1 MLRIWSI
8 QSAPIILDLPADGES
23 RYEIR
28 VHYRPALSACT
39 GWQPGLHLRTLK
51 IRSSSM
57 VMSMT
62 AFARKQQEYPW
73 GSLIWEIRS
82 VNHRYLEPG
91 LRLPDALR
99 ALEPALRDSLRKAL
113 GRGKVECQLRFQAN
127 ERSVEDI
134 SVNTALV
141 EQLSNTAQMIAEL
154 TNLSSAPLSVA
165 EILKWPGV
173 MQEANL
179 DFDATSKQAATLFQ
193 ETLSNLNEARAREGA
208 ELATLI
214 SKRLQQVREI
224 VDSVRSRMPEI
235 LKRQQELISN
245 RLQDFKAELDPARL
259 EQELVILAQK
269 SDVDEELDRL
279 STHIDEV
286 ARVLRL
292 SEPIGRRLDFLMQE
306 LNREA
311 NTLSSK
317 SIVAET
323 TLDAVEL
330 KVLIEQMREQ
340 VQNIE

>member
-1 MLRIWSI
+1 
-8 QSAPIILDLPADGES
+8 
-23 RYEIR
+23 
-28 VHYRPALSACT
+28 
-39 GWQPGLHLRTLK
+39 
-51 IRSSSM
+51 M

-62 AFARKQQEYPW
+62 AFARKQQEYTW

-91 LRLPDALR
+91 LRLPEGIR
-99 ALEPALRDSLRKAL
+99 SLEPAFRDSLRNAL
-113 GRGKVECQLRFQAN
+113 SRGKIECQLRFQAN
-127 ERSVEDI
+127 ERNAEEF

-173 MQEANL
+173 MQESNL
-179 DFDATSKQAATLFQ
+179 DFDIIGNQAATLFE

-208 ELATLI
+208 ELASLI
-214 SKRLQQVREI
+214 SKRLHQVREI
-224 VDSVRSRMPEI
+224 VETVRSRMPEI
-235 LKRQQELISN
+235 LKRQQALIAN
-245 RLQDFKAELDPARL
+245 RLQDFKAELGPARL
-259 EQELVILAQK
+259 EQELVMLAQK

-279 STHIDEV
+279 NTHIDEV

-292 SEPIGRRLDFLMQE
+292 AEPVGRRLDFLMQE

-323 TLDAVEL
+323 TLNAVEL

>member
-1 MLRIWSI
+1 
-8 QSAPIILDLPADGES
+8 
-23 RYEIR
+23 
-28 VHYRPALSACT
+28 
-39 GWQPGLHLRTLK
+39 
-51 IRSSSM
+51 M

-62 AFARKQQEYPW
+62 AFARKQQEYTW
-73 GSLIWEIRS
+73 GSLIWEVRS

-99 ALEPALRDSLRKAL
+99 ALEPALRDSLRNAL
-113 GRGKVECQLRFQAN
+113 SRGKVECQLRFQAN
-127 ERSVEDI
+127 ERSAEDI

-179 DFDATSKQAATLFQ
+179 DFDAIADQAVTLFHQ
-193 ETLSNLNEARAREGA
+193 TLSDLNEARSREGT
-208 ELATLI
+208 ELAALI

-235 LKRQQELISN
+235 LKRQQEIIAA

-259 EQELVILAQK
+259 EQELVLLAQK
-269 SDVDEELDRL
+269 CDIDEELDRL

-292 SEPIGRRLDFLMQE
+292 PEPMGRRLDFLMQE